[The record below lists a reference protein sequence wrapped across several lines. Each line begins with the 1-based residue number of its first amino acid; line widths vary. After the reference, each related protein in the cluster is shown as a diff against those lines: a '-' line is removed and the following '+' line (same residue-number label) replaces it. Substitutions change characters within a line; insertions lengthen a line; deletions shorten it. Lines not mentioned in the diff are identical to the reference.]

1 MDLAVDYLRIN
12 SEFYEPELTETKE
25 KLFNK
30 PAAKGGIRK
39 LPSKP
44 SKPQITTEM
53 LLKKFELKPKEQLGT
68 EIDIDFSDEELDV
81 FSGKTEVKN
90 LNNVEKSETV
100 IESNFTDEV
109 SNGYTI
115 LKSGNNSTKVEL
127 ACEIE
132 SDNVELNPSDID
144 GYNLKEIKDSDGD
157 KEKNMAD
164 CHTTE
169 SSLNDIYEFE
179 DDTEESEDTFE
190 FDSDDNESLDD
201 SVFDSDDDTEEF
213 EGDTDNSEF
222 DDENLDDNV
231 FESDDDT
238 DDSDD
243 NFEFEDDSLDEDTD
257 EFEDTFESDEDTF
270 ESDEDTD
277 EFEDTFESDEDTD
290 EFEFED
296 DENEDDFFFE
306 GDDDEEVQS
315 TSPSTETTQ
324 KTVQKASDKTGIT
337 LEKEPRQSGLTDNEE
352 NIDDDTFDDGDDI
365 FSDDDD
371 IIDETEFIE
380 EDEDT
385 FDDEDDTL
393 ADTDDSLDGTDNEKK
408 QFNSKD
414 TTVTEEAEHD
424 EYDDI
429 DLDEEDELSE
439 ILNRA
444 GVTSVEHKKIKEE
457 TVKQQVK
464 KTQTTEKQDNSLDD
478 EIKKRDAELIK
489 LRKMYELKQKER
501 EVEELRRKLGDET
514 EASVKKHEAVK
525 SEKPAEK
532 KASSL
537 GLSIK
542 EKTDIEVED
551 YSSMPI
557 GKLYETVSKY
567 MIQNGVSKGPIDIS
581 VLSKKFGASNIN
593 NLLKK
598 SYLIRMGKG
607 VTVGR

>member
-44 SKPQITTEM
+44 NKPQITTEM

-68 EIDIDFSDEELDV
+68 EVDIDFSDEELDV

-90 LNNVEKSETV
+90 LNNVEKSGTV

-190 FDSDDNESLDD
+190 FDSDDEDEFED
-201 SVFDSDDDTEEF
+201 STEEFEDDTEEF
-213 EGDTDNSEF
+213 EDDTDNSEYI
-222 DDENLDDNV
+222 

-238 DDSDD
+238 DDGTI
-243 NFEFEDDSLDEDTD
+243 EFEDDSLDENTD
-257 EFEDTFESDEDTF
+257 EFEDTFEP
-270 ESDEDTD
+270 
-277 EFEDTFESDEDTD
+277 DEDTD

-337 LEKEPRQSGLTDNEE
+337 LEKEPRQSGVTDNEE
-352 NIDDDTFDDGDDI
+352 NIDDDVFDDGDDI

-385 FDDEDDTL
+385 FDDKDDTF
-393 ADTDDSLDGTDNEKK
+393 AGTDDSLDGTDNEEE

-414 TTVTEEAEHD
+414 TTVTEEAEPD

-444 GVTSVEHKKIKEE
+444 GVTSVEHKEIKEE

>member
-68 EIDIDFSDEELDV
+68 EVDIDFSDEELDV

-115 LKSGNNSTKVEL
+115 LKSGNNSTKVGL

-132 SDNVELNPSDID
+132 SNNVELNPSDID
-144 GYNLKEIKDSDGD
+144 RYNLKEIKDSDGD

-190 FDSDDNESLDD
+190 FDSDEEDEFED
-201 SVFDSDDDTEEF
+201 STDEFEDDTEEF
-213 EGDTDNSEF
+213 EDDTEEFEDGTDNSEYI
-222 DDENLDDNV
+222 

-238 DDSDD
+238 DDDTL
-243 NFEFEDDSLDEDTD
+243 EFEDDSLDENTD

-270 ESDEDTD
+270 ESDEDTFESD
-277 EFEDTFESDEDTD
+277 EDTFESDEDTD

-306 GDDDEEVQS
+306 GDDDEEVKS

-324 KTVQKASDKTGIT
+324 RTVQKASDKTGIT
-337 LEKEPRQSGLTDNEE
+337 LEKEPRQSGVTDNEE
-352 NIDDDTFDDGDDI
+352 NIDDDVFSDDDDI

-385 FDDEDDTL
+385 FDDEDDTF
-393 ADTDDSLDGTDNEKK
+393 ADTDNSLDGTDNEKE

-414 TTVTEEAEHD
+414 TTVTEEAEPD

-444 GVTSVEHKKIKEE
+444 GVTSVEHKEIKEE

-464 KTQTTEKQDNSLDD
+464 KTQTTEKQDDSLDD

>member
-30 PAAKGGIRK
+30 PATKGGIRK

-44 SKPQITTEM
+44 NKPQITTEM

-68 EIDIDFSDEELDV
+68 EVDIDFSDEELDV

-115 LKSGNNSTKVEL
+115 LKSGNNSTKVGL
-127 ACEIE
+127 TCEIE

-190 FDSDDNESLDD
+190 FDSDDEDEFDD
-201 SVFDSDDDTEEF
+201 STDEF
-213 EGDTDNSEF
+213 EDDKDNSEYI
-222 DDENLDDNV
+222 

-238 DDSDD
+238 DDDTDD
-243 NFEFEDDSLDEDTD
+243 GTLEFEDDSLDEDTD

-277 EFEDTFESDEDTD
+277 EFE
-290 EFEFED
+290 FED

-306 GDDDEEVQS
+306 GDDDEEVKS

-324 KTVQKASDKTGIT
+324 RTVQKASDKTGIT
-337 LEKEPRQSGLTDNEE
+337 LEKEPRQSGVTDNEE
-352 NIDDDTFDDGDDI
+352 NIDDDVFSDDDDIFSDDDGI

-380 EDEDT
+380 EDEGT
-385 FDDEDDTL
+385 FDDEDDTF
-393 ADTDDSLDGTDNEKK
+393 AGTDDSLDGTDNEEE

-414 TTVTEEAEHD
+414 TTVTEEVESND
-424 EYDDI
+424 YDDI

-444 GVTSVEHKKIKEE
+444 GVTSVEHKEIKEE
-457 TVKQQVK
+457 TVTQQVK
-464 KTQTTEKQDNSLDD
+464 KTQTTEKQDDSLDD

-514 EASVKKHEAVK
+514 EASVKKQEAVK